1 MGRSRDSFPFNS
13 TKNKKRE
20 NGEEIEQGSSLA
32 VVLWTK
38 VIKTDRIKTFFFS
51 WNVKRRIYCPWNVK
65 RPFYLSISSPH
76 SLYHPQKSR
85 KGLIKTRPT
94 PASPVTVKRFEYA
107 RAAGRKF
114 VVELDRS
121 VWINVALVICFI
133 SVECRKDK
141 VFCVICEKGLKANK
155 SQIRSQFRSVC
166 GPWART
172 CQSIS
177 IIFFRFDIT
186 FAREVYHL
194 GKKMK
199 TNMTIVL
206 IRHVKCMRY
215 LIRHVNACVILIRH
229 VKCLGYFNS
238 PCKMY
243 GLF

>member
-1 MGRSRDSFPFNS
+1 M
-13 TKNKKRE
+13 KRE
-20 NGEEIEQGSSLA
+20 TPNLLS
-32 VVLWTK
+32 
-38 VIKTDRIKTFFFS
+38 
-51 WNVKRRIYCPWNVK
+51 VKCETAILFTGINIPPPPN
-65 RPFYLSISSPH
+65 

-85 KGLIKTRPT
+85 KGLIKTKLT

-121 VWINVALVICFI
+121 VWINVVLVLCFI

-177 IIFFRFDIT
+177 MIFFRFDIT

-194 GKKMK
+194 GIKMK

-229 VKCLGYFNS
+229 VKCMGYFNS
-238 PCKMY
+238 QCKMNGYFNLSCKMY
-243 GLF
+243 HLILTPKKRHSIQVASDAQKGRAQKCFLRLL